1 MRGHGA
7 SAHMRVV
14 KTSRLSAV
22 PSDEFRS
29 VVEASHTMR
38 DILRGLGYGAS
49 SGSMG
54 RYVRARAEKEGIS
67 LGHLTGR
74 SAVRASW
81 NQYPLDEILVEVS
94 AYLNRSHLKIRLI
107 KAGLLRNEC
116 YECGL
121 PPEWK
126 GKPLTLQLDHIN
138 GVNND
143 NRITNLRLLCPNCHS
158 QTATHSGRNAVRYV
172 AVEPTPRK
180 QRVVRVCECG
190 AALSKRAARC
200 VPCSN
205 RSRERIAWP
214 EIDELLAM
222 LSSSSHLA
230 VARKLGVS
238 DNAIRSRVRR
248 MSGGRAE

>member
-1 MRGHGA
+1 MK
-7 SAHMRVV
+7 VV

-29 VVEASHTMR
+29 VVAASHTMR
-38 DILRGLGYGAS
+38 DILRGLGYGTS

-54 RYVRARAEKEGIS
+54 SYIRARADKEGVS
-67 LGHLTGR
+67 LAHLTGR
-74 SAVRASW
+74 SVVRSSW
-81 NQYPLDEILVEVS
+81 YQYHLDEILVEDS
-94 AYLNRSHLKIRLI
+94 TYLNRSHLKVRLI

-121 PPEWK
+121 PPTWN
-126 GKPLTLQLDHIN
+126 GKALTLQLDHIN

-143 NRITNLRLLCPNCHS
+143 NRIANLRLLCPNCHS
-158 QTATHSGRNAVRYV
+158 QTPTHSGRNAVQYV
-172 AVEPTPRK
+172 AVQPPSRK
-180 QRVVRVCECG
+180 QRVARLCECG
-190 AALSKRAARC
+190 SVLSKRAARC

-205 RSRERIAWP
+205 KSRERIAWP
-214 EIDELLAM
+214 EIDELLDM

-238 DNAIRSRVRR
+238 DNAVRSRVKR
-248 MSGGRAE
+248 MSGGRAK